1 MDKKYEEKDNG
12 VKIGSK
18 CEWNEFGETFSK
30 FFLNLEKQHALLNQ
44 VRALLCSEKEV
55 TDECKNTF
63 KSNKYS
69 HSFGRTVS
77 DL

>member
-44 VRALLCSEKEV
+44 VRALLCSEK
-55 TDECKNTF
+55 
-63 KSNKYS
+63 
-69 HSFGRTVS
+69 
-77 DL
+77 